1 MLSKPTKPIKV
12 ISATFT
18 AIIIFLSLPATVILA
33 SWNSLPGSP
42 LYPVK
47 RGLEKTALALL
58 PNNFFEVQLR
68 LKLIDRRTQEV
79 ASPLIQAANQNQA
92 FSEIVTEAQAAQLAA
107 ANLKPEQQVQ
117 ATAKLITTLNQVNQ
131 SLEEI
136 KTTSPTTPSPAAVTP
151 TQSSPSPQTQPTTT
165 TQTATQSTST
175 STNVTQTQTAIQAI
189 ITELESSPKSDHNQQ
204 SQQDKKD
211 KKKDKKDDKK
221 DKHSENNQND

>member
-1 MLSKPTKPIKV
+1 MFSKPTKPIKV

-92 FSEIVTEAQAAQLAA
+92 FSEIVTEAQAAQLVA

-136 KTTSPTTPSPAAVTP
+136 KTTSPTTIPITP
-151 TQSSPSPQTQPTTT
+151 SPSPQTQPTTT

-175 STNVTQTQTAIQAI
+175 STNVTQTQTAIQTI